1 MRKIVYILPGH
12 KESHRT
18 HKSYTKVAS
27 LFEKNGFEVVHVDIQ
42 WDASFPKQFAVF
54 TKQFLLQFK
63 KVRGAKVYVLGFSYG
78 ATIAFLTAKRTY
90 PAHLILC
97 SLSPYFSE
105 DLKNLEPIWLKFWK
119 RDFTKSDYSFKVFAP
134 GVVSRVDLIAGSEEH
149 SSVLKRAR
157 DARKRLSNASLTI
170 AKGAKHNIGQKE
182 YLATIEK
189 LIDRL
194 D

>member
-1 MRKIVYILPGH
+1 MRKVVYILPGH

-27 LFEKNGFEVVHVDIQ
+27 LFEKRGFEVVHVDIQ

-54 TKQFLLQFK
+54 TKQFFQQFK
-63 KVRGAKVYVLGFSYG
+63 KVRGARVYVLGFSYG
-78 ATIAFLTAKRTY
+78 ATIAFLTAKRTH

-97 SLSPYFSE
+97 SLSPYFVE
-105 DLKNLEPIWLKFWK
+105 DQKNLEPSWLKFWK
-119 RDFTKSDYSFKVFAP
+119 KEFVKSDYSFKELAP
-134 GVVSRVDLIAGSEEH
+134 GVTSQIDLIVGSEEH
-149 SSVLKRAR
+149 TSVLKRAR
-157 DARKRLSNASLTI
+157 DARKRLPNVSLTV